1 MFMKIIING
10 RAVKESIP
18 KPQLL
23 SDSDVI
29 ERIFNH
35 MDNQTTDLG
44 DRVWQEPVEHYHSQE
59 RFEAEIAL
67 LKRTPVPYCPSAA
80 LPDKGSYIARKA
92 AGTPLLVSRGLDGMV
107 RAFINA
113 CRHRGMQVAQGS
125 GCSRAFICPYHAWT
139 YNLEGNLR
147 HIPGQE
153 GFPGVNPEEH
163 GLVEVSARE
172 KGGIV
177 YVMQEGEIT
186 EDMLA
191 GCLDYFSPE
200 QQMFETDE
208 MVDEANWKILN
219 ETLMEGYHIKSL
231 HSETFYPYGLDNLTL
246 VETYGAN
253 SRVTFP
259 FRRIEKMRDVEPD
272 KRCIDGLVTSVYL
285 LFPTASVSVLSKH
298 TNLAILEPLS
308 PTSSRWVLYR
318 MVNRAA
324 DGVEIPLEE
333 AKRDAQ
339 FVGDSG
345 QNEDREAA
353 RAIQE
358 SVASNAN
365 SHFTFGHFE
374 SAIVNFHQHLA
385 MHMDK
390 Q

>member
-1 MFMKIIING
+1 
-10 RAVKESIP
+10 
-18 KPQLL
+18 
-23 SDSDVI
+23 
-29 ERIFNH
+29 
-35 MDNQTTDLG
+35 
-44 DRVWQEPVEHYHSQE
+44 
-59 RFEAEIAL
+59 

-231 HSETFYPYGLDNLTL
+231 HSETFYPYGMDNLTL

-298 TNLAILEPLS
+298 TNLAILEPIS

-333 AKRDAQ
+333 AKRDAL

>member
-1 MFMKIIING
+1 MLFMSDNK
-10 RAVKESIP
+10 S
-18 KPQLL
+18 QSTLL
-23 SDSDVI
+23 SDRAVI
-29 ERIFNH
+29 DRIFTH
-35 MDNQTTDLG
+35 IDNQTTDLG

-92 AGTPLLVSRGLDGMV
+92 AGTPLLVSRGLDGVV

-139 YNLEGNLR
+139 YNLKGNLR

-153 GFPGVNPEEH
+153 GFPGVDLEEH

-200 QQMFETDE
+200 QQMFESSE
-208 MVDEANWKILN
+208 LVDQANWKILS

-231 HSETFYPYGLDNLTL
+231 HNETFYPFGLDNVNL
-246 VETYGAN
+246 VETFGAN

-259 FRRIEKMRDVEPD
+259 FRRIEKLRDIEPD
-272 KRCIDGLVTSVYL
+272 KRRIDGLVTYVYQ
-285 LFPTASVSVLSKH
+285 LFPNASVAVLSKH
-298 TNLAILEPLS
+298 TNLVIVEPLS
-308 PTSSRWVLYR
+308 PSRSKWVIYR
-318 MVNRAA
+318 MINPAI
-324 DGVEIPLEE
+324 DGQQISLEE
-333 AKRDAQ
+333 AKRDAL
-339 FVGDSG
+339 FVNNSG
-345 QNEDREAA
+345 QDEDRQAA
-353 RAIQE
+353 CAIQE
-358 SVASNAN
+358 SVASRAN
-365 SHFTFGHFE
+365 THFTFGHFE
-374 SAIVNFHQHLA
+374 KAIVNFHEHLA
-385 MHMDK
+385 ARLDN
-390 Q
+390 